1 MSVKLKYSYDNF
13 PSWAMSALINGDDSS
28 FDDVD
33 SFDFELFLYRHSDAI
48 VWDYDSDSL
57 DNPSFNSYPLFGA
70 PCDVVRVEGYVQL
83 GVAS

>member
-1 MSVKLKYSYDNF
+1 MSIKLKYSYDNF
-13 PSWAMSALINGDDSS
+13 PTWAMSALINGDDSS
-28 FDDVD
+28 FDEVD

-57 DNPSFNSYPLFGA
+57 DNPAFNSYPLFGS
-70 PCDVVRVEGYVQL
+70 PCDVVRVEGYVKL